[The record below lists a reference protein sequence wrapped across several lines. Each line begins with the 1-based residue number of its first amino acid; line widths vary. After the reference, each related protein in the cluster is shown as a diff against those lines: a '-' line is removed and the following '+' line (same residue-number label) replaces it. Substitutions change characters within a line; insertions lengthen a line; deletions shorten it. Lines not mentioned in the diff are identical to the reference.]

1 MLLEQKTALV
11 TGGSRGIGRAIS
23 VEFAKN
29 GADVAFFYAGNEDA
43 ARAAESEITAL
54 GRRCLALRCDV
65 SDEAAVKEAS
75 AKVLE
80 AFGKLDILVNNAGVV
95 RDGLVLS
102 MKEADYDAVLD
113 TNLKGAFHL
122 IRQFYSPMMKK
133 RSGRILNI
141 TSVSGLAGNA
151 GQANYAAAKAG
162 LIGLTKSVAKELAA
176 RGITCNAVAPGFIE
190 TDMTAALPEKTREA
204 AVGAIPMK
212 RMGAP
217 EEVAALCVFLAS
229 DAASYITG
237 EVIRVDGGLCM

>member
-1 MLLEQKTALV
+1 MLLKQKTALV

-113 TNLKGAFHL
+113 TNLKGA
-122 IRQFYSPMMKK
+122 
-133 RSGRILNI
+133 
-141 TSVSGLAGNA
+141 
-151 GQANYAAAKAG
+151 
-162 LIGLTKSVAKELAA
+162 
-176 RGITCNAVAPGFIE
+176 
-190 TDMTAALPEKTREA
+190 
-204 AVGAIPMK
+204 
-212 RMGAP
+212 
-217 EEVAALCVFLAS
+217 
-229 DAASYITG
+229 
-237 EVIRVDGGLCM
+237 